1 MTCTVGRTPVR
12 IHAVLPVLWG
22 VMLLFQGPALL
33 LPTLAA
39 LFLHEAGHLIAAKA
53 LGARV
58 EEIEIT
64 PFGGMIAIANEAGL
78 APMRGFLLAAAGP
91 VCSLLGCLLSLR
103 IYRAGYLSF
112 FAARRFAQY
121 NLLLTLL
128 NLLPVLPLDGGR
140 MIRHLLCRR
149 LPYHTVT
156 RLLLLLGVLTG
167 GMLCALS
174 LAFALEGRLNLSPAF
189 SGSYLCY
196 AAALEARQGLP
207 HYITSLIARRQKIEK
222 NGVLPVEVIAAGSHI
237 PAQMLLRRMNPAK
250 YHQILVLFPD
260 GTADRAWMDDRQLCD
275 GLLKNPGTTLE
286 GILDSSD
293 TL

>member
-1 MTCTVGRTPVR
+1 MTCTIGRTPVR
-12 IHAVLPVLWG
+12 IHVVLSVLWG
-22 VMLLFQGPALL
+22 AMLLFQGPALL

-39 LFLHEAGHLIAAKA
+39 LMLHETGHLAAAKA

-64 PFGGMIAIANEAGL
+64 PFGGVIALANEETL

-91 VCSLLGCLLSLR
+91 VCSLLGCFLSLR

-149 LPYHTVT
+149 LPYRTVT
-156 RLLLLLGVLTG
+156 RLLLLLGVLMG
-167 GMLCALS
+167 GSISPLPSPGVIFAMLPPWKRARDCRTISRPS
-174 LAFALEGRLNLSPAF
+174 LQGGRKSKRTASCRWRSSPQ
-189 SGSYLCY
+189 
-196 AAALEARQGLP
+196 AA
-207 HYITSLIARRQKIEK
+207 
-222 NGVLPVEVIAAGSHI
+222 I
-237 PAQMLLRRMNPAK
+237 PLRKCCCGA
-250 YHQILVLFPD
+250 
-260 GTADRAWMDDRQLCD
+260 
-275 GLLKNPGTTLE
+275 
-286 GILDSSD
+286 
-293 TL
+293 